1 MTFKPYITS
10 QQRARIAAGL
20 RTCIG
25 GEGGV
30 SGHAMRR
37 TSYMPAGAGSAT

>member
-1 MTFKPYITS
+1 MAFKPYITS

-30 SGHAMRR
+30 SGHAMRS
-37 TSYMPAGAGSAT
+37 TGPMPAGAGSAT

>member
-1 MTFKPYITS
+1 MTFKPHITS

-30 SGHAMRR
+30 SGHAVRA
-37 TSYMPAGAGSAT
+37 SGSMPAGADSTT

>member
-10 QQRARIAAGL
+10 QQRARFAAGL
-20 RTCIG
+20 RACIG

-30 SGHAMRR
+30 SGHAMR
-37 TSYMPAGAGSAT
+37 TGGSMPAGAGSAT

>member
-10 QQRARIAAGL
+10 QQRAQIAEGL

-25 GEGGV
+25 GEGV
-30 SGHAMRR
+30 SGHAMRS
-37 TSYMPAGAGSAT
+37 TGSMPAGAGSAT